1 MAVFDGDAAEV
12 EVELDGVGDQFGKFG
27 RRYLIDRINLA
38 KYFPTN
44 QNYKRFI

>member
-12 EVELDGVGDQFGKFG
+12 ELELNGVGDQSAEVG